1 MAESEERR
9 QFLRTT
15 AAIPVKYRVPTA
27 PEAGERLGVTISVG
41 GGGMCL
47 SVTEPIAAGTS
58 LDLHLMIPGEP
69 KPIAM
74 TAQVVWSES
83 KAPERLLPAQIASCA
98 SEQLSGVIQLKDG
111 VVASLCRSC
120 TRPVLELSRFAI
132 CDGVQSAG
140 LLSSDSNEGNEYRF
154 S

>member
-47 SVTEPIAAGTS
+47 SVAEPIAAGTP
-58 LDLHLMIPGEP
+58 LDLRLMIPGEP

-83 KAPERLLPAQIASCA
+83 KAPESTARCRIGVEILFIDRQDHDILTRYCVKKGGIA
-98 SEQLSGVIQLKDG
+98 
-111 VVASLCRSC
+111 
-120 TRPVLELSRFAI
+120 
-132 CDGVQSAG
+132 
-140 LLSSDSNEGNEYRF
+140 
-154 S
+154 